1 MRHLNLRG
9 YRDPYCVSRGGNK
22 FKKRIDS
29 EGNLHELV
37 ERTLFIT
44 DELIISTLLDYDS
57 STQIHD
63 LVDLLDE
70 GNTVGD

>member
-1 MRHLNLRG
+1 MTLTVFRE
-9 YRDPYCVSRGGNK
+9 VEIS

-37 ERTLFIT
+37 ECALFVT

>member
-1 MRHLNLRG
+1 MTLTVFRE
-9 YRDPYCVSRGGNK
+9 VEIS

-37 ERTLFIT
+37 ECALFVT

-63 LVDLLDE
+63 LIYLLDE

>member
-1 MRHLNLRG
+1 MAFTVFRE
-9 YRDPYCVSRGGNK
+9 VEIS
-22 FKKRIDS
+22 FQKRIDS

-37 ERTLFIT
+37 ECALFVT

-57 STQIHD
+57 SAQIHD

>member
-1 MRHLNLRG
+1 MALTVFRE
-9 YRDPYCVSRGGNK
+9 VEIS

-37 ERTLFIT
+37 ECALFVT

>member
-1 MRHLNLRG
+1 MAFTVFRE
-9 YRDPYCVSRGGNK
+9 VEIS
-22 FKKRIDS
+22 FQKRMDS

-57 STQIHD
+57 STQIYN

>member
-1 MRHLNLRG
+1 MTLTVFRE
-9 YRDPYCVSRGGNK
+9 VEIS

-37 ERTLFIT
+37 ECALFVT

-70 GNTVGD
+70 GNTIGD

>member
-1 MRHLNLRG
+1 MALTVFRE
-9 YRDPYCVSRGGNK
+9 VEIS

-37 ERTLFIT
+37 ECALFVA
-44 DELIISTLLDYDS
+44 DELIISTLLDYDP

-63 LVDLLDE
+63 LIYLLDE